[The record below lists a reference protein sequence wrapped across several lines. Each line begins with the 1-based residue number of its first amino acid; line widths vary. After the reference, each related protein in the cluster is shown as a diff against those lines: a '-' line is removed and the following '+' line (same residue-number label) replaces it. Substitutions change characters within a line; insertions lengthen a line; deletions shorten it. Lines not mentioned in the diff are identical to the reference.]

1 VRNGALD
8 VGIFAPVEIIGL
20 EVGEKLLGDLKKGL
34 EGVCK

>member
-20 EVGEKLLGDLKKGL
+20 EVGKKLLGDLKGGL
-34 EGVCK
+34 KDICE